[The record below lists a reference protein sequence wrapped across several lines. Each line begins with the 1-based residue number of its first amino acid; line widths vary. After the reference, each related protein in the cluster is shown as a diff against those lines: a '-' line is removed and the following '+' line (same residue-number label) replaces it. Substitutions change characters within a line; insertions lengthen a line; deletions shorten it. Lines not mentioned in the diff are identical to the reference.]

1 MYSSYV
7 FWYTN
12 IEKIGMEA
20 TMKKLLKNH
29 FFYLTTAF
37 LLILVIYF
45 SGIDKRWIILASFL
59 YFIPSQIL
67 YRRRLKERL
76 QENQPK

>member
-1 MYSSYV
+1 
-7 FWYTN
+7 
-12 IEKIGMEA
+12 
-20 TMKKLLKNH
+20 MKKLLTNH
-29 FFYLTTAF
+29 FFYLTIAF

-67 YRRRLKERL
+67 YRRRLRERL
-76 QENQPK
+76 KKTSPSRLVFSTVLVI

>member
-1 MYSSYV
+1 
-7 FWYTN
+7 
-12 IEKIGMEA
+12 
-20 TMKKLLKNH
+20 KKLLTNH
-29 FFYLTTAF
+29 FFYLVVAF
-37 LLILVIYF
+37 TLILVIYF

-76 QENQPK
+76 QEDQPK

>member
-1 MYSSYV
+1 MYSIYV

-20 TMKKLLKNH
+20 AMKKLLTNH

-45 SGIDKRWIILASFL
+45 SGIDKHWIILASFL

>member
-1 MYSSYV
+1 
-7 FWYTN
+7 
-12 IEKIGMEA
+12 MEA
-20 TMKKLLKNH
+20 AMKKLLKNH

>member
-12 IEKIGMEA
+12 IEKIGMESA
-20 TMKKLLKNH
+20 MKKLLKNH